1 MSEKR
6 LLLLILLFFISLY
19 TLPAQTLRK
28 IPYSDPVYPFL
39 DKAYSLGWLAYLPQ
53 IRPYSV
59 AGVLEWL
66 EQIDRYS
73 REHPGV
79 VTPLARSQAE
89 SFRER
94 LLKPVHHLKVEWE
107 GSNYAS
113 LDFPLSFS
121 TNSRLENM
129 GDSYLST
136 GQSFSGEISFGDS
149 FFLGMDNWS
158 SLAFLTYE
166 RAPFRKFYRPL
177 REDYAI
183 YNYFLSQGTGKFSH
197 SQPQLDLHTPGEAD
211 LFLQANST
219 AQTTINF
226 DIAELNFGRESLSW
240 GPSPLCNLSLSSWS
254 KPYEY
259 LQLDIPLS
267 NRGTFTWMTGV
278 LQDFIVQGEGEFVKK
293 LVNVHRVEI
302 QLVDWLLFALT
313 ESVVYSYRLELAY
326 LNPIS
331 LYYLNE
337 VRLGDNDNKLV
348 GFDLVFRLPH
358 SKAYLAVL
366 VDDWDF
372 GEPFSLTYF
381 HNEMGALLGVQLYDL
396 LPDVMVHLEYAYM
409 SHWMYTH
416 KTTTDPA
423 NSYNRYKHYD
433 SHLGHFLNPN
443 AHMIYLEIAR
453 DHSLELSYGTS
464 LWFTQDGKGTTGGE
478 GTIDDPLTPN
488 VSSGYL
494 DFLDGTVESN
504 LDWTLFAE
512 YRLLKYNAVVKAA
525 YTLAYT
531 KNLDKVAGR
540 NQWDNIFSLEFSW
553 MTY

>member
-1 MSEKR
+1 MSKKR
-6 LLLLILLFFISLY
+6 ALLPILFFFIILY

-39 DKAYSLGWLAYLPQ
+39 DRAYSLGWLAYLPQ

-66 EQIDRYS
+66 EQIDQYS
-73 REHPGV
+73 REHPGA
-79 VTPLARSQAE
+79 VTPLARSQTEA
-89 SFRER
+89 FRER
-94 LLKPVHHLKVEWE
+94 LINPVHNLKAEWN
-107 GSNYAS
+107 GSNFAS

-121 TNSRLENM
+121 TNSRLESID
-129 GDSYLST
+129 DSYLSA
-136 GQSFSGEISFGDS
+136 GQSFSGQISFGQS
-149 FFLGMDNWS
+149 FFMGMDNWS
-158 SLAFLTYE
+158 SAVFLTYE
-166 RAPFRKFYRPL
+166 RAPFRKFYHPL

-183 YNYFLSQGTGKFSH
+183 YNYFLSQGTGEFSH
-197 SQPQLDLHTPGEAD
+197 SHPQLDLHTAGEAD

-226 DIAELNFGRESLSW
+226 NLAELSFGRESLSW

-259 LQLDIPLS
+259 LQLDIPLG
-267 NRGTFTWMTGV
+267 NRGAFTWMTGV
-278 LQDFIVQGEGEFVKK
+278 LQDFKDPPDETDFVQK
-293 LVNVHRVEI
+293 LVTVHRVEI
-302 QLVDWLLFALT
+302 QFLDWLLFALT
-313 ESVVYSYRLELAY
+313 ESVVYSYRFELAY
-326 LNPIS
+326 LNPIN

-337 VRLGDNDNKLV
+337 VRLGDYDNKLL
-348 GFDLVFRLPH
+348 GFDLVFRLPR
-358 SKAYLAVL
+358 SKAYLSVL

-372 GEPFSLTYF
+372 GEPFSLTYY

-396 LPDVMVHLEYAYM
+396 LPDLMIHLEYAYM

-416 KTTTDPA
+416 KTTTELA
-423 NSYNRYKHYD
+423 HSYNRYKHYD
-433 SHLGHFLNPN
+433 SHLAHFLNPN

-464 LWFTQDGKGTTGGE
+464 FWFTQDGE
-478 GTIDDPLTPN
+478 GTIDNPLG

-512 YRLLKYNAVVKAA
+512 YRLLKYNGVVKAS

-531 KNLDKVAGR
+531 RNLEKVAGR

-553 MTY
+553 MPY

>member
-1 MSEKR
+1 MSKNR
-6 LLLLILLFFISLY
+6 ALFLILLFFIILY

-28 IPYSDPVYPFL
+28 IPDSDPVYPFL

-59 AGVLEWL
+59 ASVLEWL

-73 REHPGV
+73 LEHPEA

-89 SFRER
+89 SFRKR
-94 LLKPVHHLKVEWE
+94 LRNPVHHLKTEWQ

-121 TNSRLENM
+121 TNSRLESM
-129 GDSYLST
+129 SDSYLSASL
-136 GQSFSGEISFGDS
+136 SFSGELSFGDS
-149 FFLGMDNWS
+149 FFMGMDTGP

-166 RAPFRKFYRPL
+166 QAPFRKFYRPL

-183 YNYFLSQGTGKFSH
+183 YNYFLSQGTGEFSH
-197 SQPQLDLHTPGEAD
+197 SYPQLDLHTPGEAD
-211 LFLQANST
+211 LFLQANNT
-219 AQTTINF
+219 AQTTISF
-226 DIAELNFGRESLSW
+226 DLAELSFGRESLSW

-254 KPYEY
+254 KPYDY

-278 LQDFIVQGEGEFVKK
+278 LQDFKVQGGSDFVEK

-302 QLVDWLLFALT
+302 QFLDWLLFALT

-326 LNPIS
+326 LNPVS

-337 VRLGDNDNKLV
+337 VRLGDYDNKLV
-348 GFDLVFRLPH
+348 GFDLLFRLPS
-358 SKAYLAVL
+358 SKAYLSVL

-372 GEPFSLTYF
+372 GELFSLNYY

-416 KTTTDPA
+416 KTTYTDDA
-423 NSYNRYKHYD
+423 HNYNRYKHYD

-453 DHSLELSYGTS
+453 DHSLEFSYGTS
-464 LWFTQDGKGTTGGE
+464 LWFTQDGE
-478 GTIDDPLTPN
+478 GTIDDPLN

-512 YRLLKYNAVVKAA
+512 YRLLKYNAAIKAA

-531 KNLDKVAGR
+531 KNLDKASGR

>member
-1 MSEKR
+1 MSKKR
-6 LLLLILLFFISLY
+6 LLLLILLFFIILY
-19 TLPAQTLRK
+19 SLPAQTLRK

-59 AGVLEWL
+59 AGVLGWL
-66 EQIDRYS
+66 EQIDQYS
-73 REHPGV
+73 LKHSGA

-94 LLKPVHHLKVEWE
+94 LTTPVHHLKTEWE

-121 TNSRLENM
+121 TNSRLESI
-129 GDSYLST
+129 GDSYLSASL
-136 GQSFSGEISFGDS
+136 SFSGEISFGQS
-149 FFLGMDNWS
+149 FFLGMDTGP

-166 RAPFRKFYRPL
+166 QAPFRKFYRPL

-197 SQPQLDLHTPGEAD
+197 SHPQLDLHIPGEAD

-226 DIAELNFGRESLSW
+226 DLAELSFGRESLSW

-254 KPYEY
+254 KPYDY

-278 LQDFIVQGEGEFVKK
+278 LQDFKVQGEKDFVEK
-293 LVNVHRVEI
+293 LVNVHRLEF
-302 QLVDWLLFALT
+302 QLLDWLLFGLT

-326 LNPIS
+326 LNPVS

-337 VRLGDNDNKLV
+337 VRLGDYDNKLV
-348 GFDLVFRLPH
+348 GFDLVFRLPR
-358 SKAYLAVL
+358 SKAYLSVL

-372 GEPFSLTYF
+372 GELFSLNYY

-396 LPDVMVHLEYAYM
+396 LPDVMIHLEYAYM

-416 KTTTDPA
+416 KDSYTDEA
-423 NSYNRYKHYD
+423 HNYNRYKHYD

-453 DHSLELSYGTS
+453 DHSLAFSYGTS
-464 LWFTQDGKGTTGGE
+464 FWFTQDGE
-478 GTIDDPLTPN
+478 GTIDDPLN

-531 KNLDKVAGR
+531 KNLGKVAGR

>member
-1 MSEKR
+1 MSKKR
-6 LLLLILLFFISLY
+6 TLLLILLFFFILF

-28 IPYSDPVYPFL
+28 IPHSDPVYPFL
-39 DKAYSLGWLAYLPQ
+39 DRAYSLGWIAYLPQ
-53 IRPYSV
+53 VRPYSV

-66 EQIDRYS
+66 EEIDQYS
-73 REHPGV
+73 REHPGA
-79 VTPLARSQAE
+79 VTTLARSQTE
-89 SFRER
+89 SFRQR
-94 LLKPVHHLKVEWE
+94 LIKPVHNLKAEWG

-121 TNSRLENM
+121 TNSRLESM
-129 GDSYLST
+129 GDSYLSA
-136 GQSFSGEISFGDS
+136 GQSFSGQISFGQS
-149 FFLGMDNWS
+149 FFMGMDNWS

-166 RAPFRKFYRPL
+166 QAPFRKFYDPL

-183 YNYFLSQGTGKFSH
+183 YNYFLSQGTEEFSH
-197 SQPQLDLHTPGEAD
+197 SYPQLDLHTAGETD

-219 AQTTINF
+219 AQTTINLPL
-226 DIAELNFGRESLSW
+226 AELNFGRESLSW
-240 GPSPLCNLSLSSWS
+240 GPSPLCNLSLPSWS

-259 LQLDIPLS
+259 LQLDIPLG
-267 NRGTFTWMTGV
+267 NRGAFTWMTGV
-278 LQDFIVQGEGEFVKK
+278 LQDFEVQGGSDFVQK
-293 LVNVHRVEI
+293 LISVHRAEI
-302 QLVDWLLFALT
+302 QILDWLLFAFT
-313 ESVVYSYRLELAY
+313 ESVVYSYRFELAY
-326 LNPIS
+326 LNPIN

-337 VRLGDNDNKLV
+337 VRLGDYDNKLM
-348 GFDLVFRLPH
+348 GFDLVFRLPS
-358 SKAYLAVL
+358 SKAYLSVL

-372 GEPFSLTYF
+372 GELFSLTYF

-396 LPDVMVHLEYAYM
+396 LPNVMVHLEYAYM

-416 KTTTDPA
+416 KTTADPA
-423 NSYNRYKHYD
+423 HSYNRYKHYD

-453 DHSLELSYGTS
+453 DHSLALSYGAS
-464 LWFTQDGKGTTGGE
+464 LWFTQDGE
-478 GTIDDPLTPN
+478 GSIDDPLS

-512 YRLLKYNAVVKAA
+512 YRLLKYNGVVKAA

-531 KNLDKVAGR
+531 RNLEKVAGR